1 MIRYLLELVLL
12 GAVGGYGPNGTL
24 SADEVV
30 REGEKVVEKI
40 EEALAADLGEAGR
53 RCAQAV
59 ELEVERASA
68 SAVEAD
74 EDLEKRIGAHRR
86 AEKVA
91 RRNATTRQ
99 EELETARAELH
110 AAQTHVAGDAC
121 AESAAAA
128 AEAKRRYDAS
138 STTSALE
145 RVKGARTTR
154 DALLARYRELVGDPF
169 ALPDGWVDDP
179 LPPADAK
186 ERAKLLCSAFR
197 PQAEQARSV
206 EVGEERRL
214 EHDRRSIAWVV
225 GDSTGGLAKARQLP
239 ARLRAEAE
247 RAWHERHDRPRA
259 EVLERLEAGTARRWR
274 EPAERA

>member
-1 MIRYLLELVLL
+1 MIRHLLELVLL
-12 GAVGGYGPNGTL
+12 GSVGGYGPNGTL
-24 SADEVV
+24 TAEELV
-30 REGEKVVEKI
+30 REKEKAIETVE
-40 EEALAADLGEAGR
+40 ETLAADLAEADR

-68 SAVEAD
+68 STVEAD
-74 EDLEKRIGAHRR
+74 EDLEKRIEVHRR

-99 EELETARAELH
+99 EELETATAELH
-110 AAQTHVAGDAC
+110 AARTRVAADAC
-121 AESAAAA
+121 AESSAAA
-128 AEAKRRYDAS
+128 AEAKMRYDRNS
-138 STTSALE
+138 SFSAREQVE
-145 RVKGARTTR
+145 RLQSAR
-154 DALLARYRELVGDPF
+154 DAGLAQYCELVGDKF
-169 ALPDGWVDDP
+169 ALPPGWVDEP
-179 LPPADAK
+179 EPPPDAK

-206 EVGEERRL
+206 EVGEKRRL
-214 EHDRRSIAWVV
+214 EDDRRSIAWVV